1 MANDHRNTAL
11 VAMFPMIAKR
21 LREAASI
28 SDAANACAAAG
39 NPDGAF
45 RILLDIETL
54 TTDAI
59 TLLNA
64 ASLLH
69 RERDD

>member
-1 MANDHRNTAL
+1 MTNESSAVS
-11 VAMFPMIAKR
+11 VAQMFPLIAKR